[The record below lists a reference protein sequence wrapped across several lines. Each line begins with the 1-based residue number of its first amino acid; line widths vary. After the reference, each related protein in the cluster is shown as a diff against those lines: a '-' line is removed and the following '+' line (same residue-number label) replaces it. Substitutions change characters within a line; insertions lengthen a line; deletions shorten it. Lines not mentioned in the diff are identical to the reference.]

1 MEKPH
6 KRLNVWRQ
14 AVELSLL
21 MYQAT
26 EKFPL
31 EERYSISDQMRRA
44 ATSIATNIAEGAARK
59 SKREFARFLH
69 IAQGSLSELDTQLEI
84 VKRLGYLHEESW
96 RVLDSR
102 MNEIDKMLSG
112 LIRHQLAPQQKKGGV
127 SSKQ

>member
-6 KRLNVWRQ
+6 KRLNVWKQ
-14 AVELSLL
+14 AVELSLVV
-21 MYQAT
+21 YQVT

-31 EERYSISDQMRRA
+31 EERYSIIDQMRRA

-69 IAQGSLSELDTQLEI
+69 MAQGSLSELDTQLEI
-84 VKRLGYLHEESW
+84 VKRLGYLHDESW
-96 RVLDSR
+96 RILDDR
-102 MNEIDKMLSG
+102 MTEIDKMLSG
-112 LIRHQLAPQQKKGGV
+112 LIRHQMTPQQKGEV

>member
-112 LIRHQLAPQQKKGGV
+112 LIRHQLAPQQKGGV